1 MSTPTLPMIPIPS
14 KVTSR
19 GAGFSLSATT
29 QIEAADALRPLAE
42 RLRDD
47 LRQATGFAL
56 PVVPGATGPRIS
68 LALDDGL
75 ARLGDEGYRLAAS
88 ADAVAIAAARAAGVM
103 HGTQTLRQ
111 LLPPAIFRR
120 AVVPGVRWDVPGV
133 EIEDSPR
140 FSWRGSHLDVGRHFM
155 PKATVLKHIDLL
167 ALHKLNVFHWHLTED
182 QGWRIEI
189 KRYPN
194 LTEVGQ

>member
-29 QIEAADALRPLAE
+29 EIEAADALRRLAE
-42 RLRDD
+42 RLRDE
-47 LRQATGFAL
+47 LRQATEFAL
-56 PVVPGATGPRIS
+56 PVVPRATGPRIS
-68 LALDDGL
+68 LAFDDGL

-88 ADAVAIAAARAAGVM
+88 ADAVAISAARTAGVM

-120 AVVPGVRWDVPGV
+120 AVAPDVRWDVPGV
-133 EIEDSPR
+133 EIEDTPR
-140 FSWRGSHLDVGRHFM
+140 FSWRGGHLDGGRPYM
-155 PKATVLKHIDLL
+155 PQATVRKHIDLRPRP
-167 ALHKLNVFHWHLTED
+167 KLEVFHLHHPPGTGRRTES
-182 QGWRIEI
+182 
-189 KRYPN
+189 K
-194 LTEVGQ
+194 